1 MRHGDKVKKLGR
13 KKAHRLALLHNLC
26 RVLFI
31 FEKIKTTLSK
41 AKETRKLAERLIS
54 FAKKNTL
61 SAKRYIYRFIPD
73 HKLVK
78 ILCDEIAPKFAN
90 RQGGYTRIFRLG
102 PRLGDGAE
110 MAILE
115 LTEKSEPGVIDERRK
130 LIERRYIPEV
140 QKKEKKEK
148 KPKKEKPKKEEKKAK
163 ELPQKETAPA
173 KKSKKEKKKITKQ
186 EKREKKQKR
195 SKKKK

>member
-13 KKAHRLALLHNLC
+13 KKAHRLALLRNLC
-26 RVLFI
+26 RALFI
-31 FEKIKTTLSK
+31 FEKIKTTLPK
-41 AKETRKLAERLIS
+41 AKETRKLAERLIN
-54 FAKKNTL
+54 FAKVNDL
-61 SAKRYIYRFIPD
+61 SAKRFIYRFIPD

-78 ILCDEIAPKFAN
+78 IICNEIAPKFAN

-115 LTEKSEPGVIDERRK
+115 LTEKSEPGIIDERRK
-130 LIERRYIPEV
+130 LIERRYISEV
-140 QKKEKKEK
+140 EKKEKKEK

-163 ELPQKETAPA
+163 EPLKKVAAPV
-173 KKSKKEKKKITKQ
+173 KKSKKEKKKLAKQ
-186 EKREKKQKR
+186 EKREKKQKKG
-195 SKKKK
+195 KKKK